1 MANPRAVRH
10 QFLWLMCI
18 RPGGPGGQL
27 WCLDNRR
34 REYLNRTN
42 RLRHYGA
49 TALGVEALG
58 TGCCLLIG
66 EKSGPSFAQKVHFGS
81 ALPNLAA
88 ERAQTYKSLKR
99 LTRSIS
105 CSTTFSVKRR
115 SSSSCIKLLDKRV
128 PFFHPTCFFHPRA
141 PVPTRT
147 KFARY
152 LCDATGGNHECSCLG
167 GEATSDSGASCCER
181 SASG

>member
-1 MANPRAVRH
+1 MANPLAVRH

-88 ERAQTYKSLKR
+88 ERAQTYKSIKR

-115 SSSSCIKLLDKRV
+115 RS
-128 PFFHPTCFFHPRA
+128 
-141 PVPTRT
+141 TRPSMGN
-147 KFARY
+147 FY
-152 LCDATGGNHECSCLG
+152 LTGYTVVKVGSVIRCH
-167 GEATSDSGASCCER
+167 R
-181 SASG
+181 